1 MEHNIKQVNMR
12 RETKNEIVITV
23 IVSLLIVAAA
33 VYGLSTQNQATSN
46 ENFNSS
52 LVNSVNQNISTLTNN
67 GENVLNILNTSS
79 SDNPTSTSTG
89 NYQGTF
95 IKNITIRINS
105 SMM

>member
-1 MEHNIKQVNMR
+1 MR

-33 VYGLSTQNQATSN
+33 VYGLSTENQATSN
-46 ENFNSS
+46 ENSNMSIVTS
-52 LVNSVNQNISTLTNN
+52 NQHISTLTNN

-79 SDNPTSTSTG
+79 SDNPSSTSTG
-89 NYQGTF
+89 SYPGTF
-95 IKNITIRINS
+95 AKNITQRINS